1 MKTLKFTAMAL
12 LLLAG
17 TLKADGLIVIPNPV
31 HPGSS
36 PYPLEVKYHHVEV
49 EIGKNGIANTS
60 ISQEF
65 YNPTGSRLEGMYIFP
80 VPAGALISRFSM
92 DINGQEVPAELL
104 PAEKAR
110 QIYEDIVRKMKDPA
124 LLEYAGRDAFKVRI
138 YPIEPHS
145 SKKISIRYGQL
156 LKADSGMMNYIYPLN
171 TEKFSS
177 KPVDEVS
184 IRINLE
190 AKERIKTLFC
200 PTHEIK
206 IQRRGGYAA
215 TVKFEEKNVLPDKDF
230 SFYYS
235 TDKADIGV
243 DLLTHKTGRED
254 GFFILNITPSD
265 ELAYKEVLQKNIVF
279 VIDTSGSMAGKK
291 LEQAKNALFFCIENL
306 NKKDRFEIIRFSTEA
321 ENLFGSLKTADD
333 KNVKSARD
341 FIESMRP
348 IGGTNIE
355 EALSG
360 AFSALGKDKDINP
373 ASIIFIT
380 DGKPTIGITEEDGL
394 ADMVKKAN
402 KDLARIFV
410 FGIDYGI
417 NTHLLDRIAE
427 ISAGYRTYVTP
438 EENLELKLSSFYEKI
453 KFPVFSNL
461 AVNYGEAG
469 IKNTYPKKLPDL
481 FKNSTVVITG
491 RYKKGVSTK
500 IVLEGI
506 IAGGRKKF
514 EYSLDFRPE
523 NAQNEFIPQIWAAQH
538 IGYLLD
544 EIRLN
549 GEDKEMKDEITEVAR
564 KYGIITPYTSF
575 LIMEEE
581 DRRRA
586 DGDLRPAVQL
596 LRNEVAADDKLNKSM
611 RKDYAGLREKEGK
624 GSVAAS
630 SEIYSLQN
638 AVNRPQ
644 VYQGRERL
652 AYTDGSGNKQ
662 NLAEQVKNIQGR
674 AVYQSN
680 KIWIDSEI
688 QNVRN
693 ARTKKI
699 QFASAEYFELMSK
712 GPQSAS
718 QFLALGRNVQFFI
731 NDTVYEIYD

>member
-1 MKTLKFTAMAL
+1 MHTLKIAAMSL

-31 HPGSS
+31 HPGST

-49 EIGKNGIANTS
+49 NIDKNGFAKTS
-60 ISQEF
+60 INQEF

-80 VPAGALISRFSM
+80 VPDGAVLNGFSM

-104 PAEKAR
+104 PADKAR

-138 YPIEPHS
+138 YPIEPRT
-145 SKKISIRYGQL
+145 SKKVSISYGQL
-156 LKADSGMMNYIYPLN
+156 LKSDSGMINYVYPLN

-177 KPVDEVS
+177 KPVDEVT
-184 IRINLE
+184 IKINLE
-190 AKERIKTLFC
+190 TKEKIKTLFC
-200 PTHEIK
+200 PTHEVK
-206 IQRRGGYAA
+206 IRKQDGYNA
-215 TVKFEEKNVLPDKDF
+215 TVSFEEKNVLPDKDF

-243 DLLTHKTGRED
+243 NLLTHKTGEED
-254 GFFILNITPSD
+254 GFFILNITPPD
-265 ELAYKEVLQKNIVF
+265 ELAYNEVLNKNIVF
-279 VIDTSGSMAGKK
+279 VIDASGSMAGKK
-291 LEQAKNALFFCIENL
+291 LEQAKNALIFCIENL

-321 ENLFGSLKTADD
+321 ESLFGSLKTADE
-333 KNVKSARD
+333 KNVISAKT
-341 FIESMRP
+341 FIEGMRP

-355 EALSG
+355 EALSA
-360 AFSALGKDKDINP
+360 AFSALGKDKNMNP

-380 DGKPTIGITEEDGL
+380 DGKPTIGITEEKGL
-394 ADMVKKAN
+394 AELVKKSN
-402 KDLARIFV
+402 NNLARIFV
-410 FGIDYGI
+410 FGIDYSL

-438 EENLELKLSSFYEKI
+438 EESIELKLSSFYEKI
-453 KFPVFSNL
+453 KFLVFSNL
-461 AVNYGEAG
+461 SVNYGDAG
-469 IKNTYPKKLPDL
+469 VKNIYPKKLPDL
-481 FKNSTVVITG
+481 FKNSPIVITG
-491 RYKKGVSTK
+491 RYKKGVKTK
-500 IVLEGI
+500 IVLGGT
-506 IAGGRKKF
+506 IAGERKTF
-514 EYSLDFRPE
+514 EYALDFRPE

-586 DGDLRPAVQL
+586 DGDSKPAVQL
-596 LRNEVAADDKLNKSM
+596 LRNEVSGDESFGKSM
-611 RKDYAGLREKEGK
+611 KKDFSFIHDKEGK

-638 AVNRPQ
+638 AVNREQ
-644 VYQGRERL
+644 IYQGRERL
-652 AYTDGSGNKQ
+652 SYTDVSGNKQ
-662 NLAEQVKNIQGR
+662 NLASQVKNIQGR

-688 QNVRN
+688 QNASN
-693 ARTKKI
+693 AKTKKI
-699 QFASAEYFELMSK
+699 QFASAEYFELINK
-712 GPQSAS
+712 EPESA
-718 QFLALGRNVQFFI
+718 QFLSLGKNVQFLLD
-731 NDTVYEIYD
+731 NTVYEIYE

>member
-1 MKTLKFTAMAL
+1 MKTLKIATMAL
-12 LLLAG
+12 LLFAG
-17 TLKADGLIVIPNPV
+17 MLKADGLIVIPNPV
-31 HPGSS
+31 NPGSS

-49 EIGKNGIANTS
+49 DIGKNGIAKTN

-80 VPAGALISRFSM
+80 VPDGAIISGFSM
-92 DINGQEVPAELL
+92 DINGQEVSAELL
-104 PAEKAR
+104 SADKAKK
-110 QIYEDIVRKMKDPA
+110 IYEDIVRKMKDPA

-138 YPIEPHS
+138 FPIEPRS
-145 SKKISIRYGQL
+145 TKKINIRYGQL
-156 LKADSGMMNYIYPLN
+156 LKSDSGMVNYIYPLN

-177 KPVDEVS
+177 KPVEEV
-184 IRINLE
+184 RIKIHLE
-190 AKERIKTLFC
+190 TKEKIKTLFC

-206 IQRRGGYAA
+206 IRKQDGYRAA
-215 TVKFEEKNVLPDKDF
+215 VDFEEKNVLPDKDF

-235 TDKADIGV
+235 TDKSDIGV
-243 DLLTHKTGRED
+243 DLLTHKTGEED
-254 GFFILNITPSD
+254 GFFILNISPSD
-265 ELAYKEVLQKNIVF
+265 DLAYKEVLQKNIVF
-279 VIDTSGSMAGKK
+279 LIDTSGSMAGKK
-291 LEQAKNALFFCIENL
+291 LEQAKNALAFCIENL

-321 ENLFGSLKTADD
+321 ENLFGSLQTADE
-333 KNVKSARD
+333 KNINSART
-341 FIESMRP
+341 FIEGMRP
-348 IGGTNIE
+348 MGGTNIE
-355 EALSG
+355 ETLSG
-360 AFSALGKDKDINP
+360 AFSAIEKDKNTNP
-373 ASIIFIT
+373 ASVIFIT
-380 DGKPTIGITEEDGL
+380 DGKPTIGMTDENGL
-394 ADMVKKAN
+394 AELVKKMN
-402 KDLARIFV
+402 KDIARVFV

-461 AVNYGEAG
+461 SIAYGGASVRSA
-469 IKNTYPKKLPDL
+469 YPKRLPDL
-481 FKNSTVVITG
+481 FKNSPVVITG
-491 RYKKGVSTK
+491 RYKKGGSTE
-500 IVLEGI
+500 ITLEGT

-514 EYSLDFRPE
+514 VYTLDFPTE

-549 GEDKEMKDEITEVAR
+549 GENKEAKDEIIEVAR

-581 DRRRA
+581 DRRRSE
-586 DGDLRPAVQL
+586 GDSRPAVQL
-596 LRNEVAADDKLNKSM
+596 LRNEVAADEKLNKSM
-611 RKDYAGLREKEGK
+611 EKDYGSIREKEGK

-638 AVNRPQ
+638 AVNSPQ

-652 AYTDGSGNKQ
+652 SYTDGSGNKQ
-662 NLAEQVKNIQGR
+662 NLASQVKNIQGR

-688 QNVRN
+688 QNARN

-699 QFASAEYFELMSK
+699 QFASAEYFELFNNEPK
-712 GPQSAS
+712 SA
-718 QFLALGRNVQFFI
+718 QFLSLGKNVQFLM
-731 NDTVYEIYD
+731 NNTVYEIYE